1 MVILS
6 IILANVTKIAVTRQ
20 IEDAL
25 PLVGAIL
32 AWIIATYLYIR
43 TILKR
48 RRRNKKI
55 AEESRKNNTSV
66 PTSSEEE
73 EELIAVKDNDVGYG
87 SVDNKESIEGSSLE
101 EGSASS
107 SSSSLPKECSKL
119 GPATVFSLALMGA
132 LDEVTYFPS
141 LLIGGTFTGLELSV
155 GAFVSCS
162 VILIVITCLLGTFQP
177 LLELMDKIPL
187 YAVVAL
193 FATILTIEALNE
205 N

>member
-1 MVILS
+1 M
-6 IILANVTKIAVTRQ
+6 ANVTKIAVTRQ

-32 AWIIATYLYIR
+32 AWIIAIYLYIR
-43 TILKR
+43 SILKR
-48 RRRNKKI
+48 RRRSKNI
-55 AEESRKNNTSV
+55 EEESRKNKTTSI
-66 PTSSEEE
+66 PTSSEGEE
-73 EELIAVKDNDVGYG
+73 GLIAVKENDVGYG
-87 SVDNKESIEGSSLE
+87 SVDNKDSIERPYVKG
-101 EGSASS
+101 GSASS
-107 SSSSLPKECSKL
+107 SSSSLPKEGSKL

-141 LLIGGTFTGLELSV
+141 LLIGGTFTGVELAV